1 MGFLEGEGIFGIKT
15 GSSLYFQV
23 AQKFTSQDS
32 LNAIITFLTE
42 LRNLEIPKN
51 SKISPINV
59 TSAIN
64 VKTSVVSLV
73 VSSIDALYYYVL
85 PLLDSSKFYSR
96 KYVDF
101 KL

>member
-1 MGFLEGEGIFGIKT
+1 MGLSNF
-15 GSSLYFQV
+15 
-23 AQKFTSQDS
+23 
-32 LNAIITFLTE
+32 
-42 LRNLEIPKN
+42 EIPED

-64 VKTSVVSLV
+64 IRTNVVSIV
-73 VSSIDALYYYVL
+73 ISSTDALYYYIL

-96 KYVDF
+96 KNVDF